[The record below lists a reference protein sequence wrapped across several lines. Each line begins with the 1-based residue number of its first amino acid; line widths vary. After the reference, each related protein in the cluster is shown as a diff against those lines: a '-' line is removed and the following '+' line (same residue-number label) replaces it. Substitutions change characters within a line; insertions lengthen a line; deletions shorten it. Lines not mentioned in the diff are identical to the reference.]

1 MAERIAPSPMMLTA
15 ALLVAALGGAVATY
29 VALDVSG
36 AMAPATDAAPSPAAQ
51 AVARDPQSAGQIVAL
66 YEQVNDQFVEKLREY
81 GTRAGTIAD
90 VADAEGAATSAE
102 QLRELQAE
110 VDDLIRRYE
119 LIRKDR

>member
-36 AMAPATDAAPSPAAQ
+36 AMAPAPAAAPSAAAQ